1 MTSHNY
7 YKFEISLNQ
16 EKGEKTKT
24 QKEEGFALVDSSATQ
39 KARIAAKTTKR
50 VTKRNNKKNEKIEKK
65 CLKITRKR
73 TLYTTQM
80 QHCL

>member
-16 EKGEKTKT
+16 EKGEKNKT

-50 VTKRNNKKNEKIEKK
+50 LTKRNKKRKKNRKK
-65 CLKITRKR
+65 CLEIKQKR
-73 TLYTTQM
+73 SHYTTQM

>member
-50 VTKRNNKKNEKIEKK
+50 LTKRNKKRKKNRKK
-65 CLKITRKR
+65 CLKITQKR
-73 TLYTTQM
+73 SLYTTQM